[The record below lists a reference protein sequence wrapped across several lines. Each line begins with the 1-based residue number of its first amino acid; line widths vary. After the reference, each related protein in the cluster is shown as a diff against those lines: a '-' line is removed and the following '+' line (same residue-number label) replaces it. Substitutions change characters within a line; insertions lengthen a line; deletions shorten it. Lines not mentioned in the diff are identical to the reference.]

1 MGLVSSLA
9 KKMLD
14 GSPGFT
20 TAVER
25 THATADQR
33 NDYLSGTVK
42 HRFMQM
48 MEVHDRVR
56 ARFLTTAQPTGNRN
70 TAN

>member
-1 MGLVSSLA
+1 MGVVSSLSRN
-9 KKMLD
+9 MLHR
-14 GSPGFT
+14 SPAFT

-25 THATADQR
+25 TNSTADQR
-33 NDYLSGTVK
+33 NDCMSGTVK

-48 MEVHDRVR
+48 MEVHDRMR
-56 ARFLTTAQPTGNRN
+56 ARFLATAPPGDNRN

>member
-1 MGLVSSLA
+1 MGVVSSLSR
-9 KKMLD
+9 KMLD
-14 GSPGFT
+14 RSPAFT

-25 THATADQR
+25 TESTADQR

-48 MEVHDRVR
+48 LELHDRVR
-56 ARFLTTAQPTGNRN
+56 ARFLTTPQPSGNRN

>member
-1 MGLVSSLA
+1 MGVGSSLA
-9 KKMLD
+9 RKMLD
-14 GSPGFT
+14 RSPTVT

-25 THATADQR
+25 SNSTTDQR
-33 NDYLSGTVK
+33 NDYLPGTVK

-56 ARFLTTAQPTGNRN
+56 ARFLTTAQPNANRS
-70 TAN
+70 AN